1 MSPTAA
7 RIQSYSGVA
16 NSVRAA
22 LVALAVCCVAGCT
35 DASAPPLIPKA
46 TAETPEAKLELVMDR
61 LQTAIVDAA
70 AASGSG
76 VVSQRKIDHRLIAP
90 DKAGGQ
96 YKAEVTIET
105 RLALAK
111 APAAVTLSPS
121 DDEES
126 EEGDEVLTEEDEE
139 TPEIGADNGVTT
151 RAIEQS
157 RDVQTRVYELGYDGN
172 RWTLLTKPKPDD
184 EVAKYL
190 FEYALAD

>member
-7 RIQSYSGVA
+7 RIQSYSRVA
-16 NSVRAA
+16 QSVCVA
-22 LVALAVCCVAGCT
+22 LVALAVSSTGGCNDAGV
-35 DASAPPLIPKA
+35 PPLVPKV

-76 VVSQRKIDHRLIAP
+76 VVSQRKIDHRLIPP
-90 DKAGGQ
+90 D
-96 YKAEVTIET
+96 KAEVTIET

-126 EEGDEVLTEEDEE
+126 EEGAEALTEEDEE
-139 TPEIGADNGVTT
+139 TPELGADNGVTT

-157 RDVQTRVYELGYDGN
+157 RDVQTRVYELGYNGD
-172 RWTLLTKPKPDD
+172 RWKLLTKPEPDD
-184 EVAKYL
+184 EVGKYL